1 MSTINAK
8 ISKILI
14 PLDDSELAMKAA
26 DYALLITKGLNAELL
41 AIHVVRSEDAL
52 IATNSLIEDLETVTT
67 EDSILQKVKKDA
79 QKWFNAIKEK
89 SSANGIQLKT
99 GLVISPTEVEDAIV
113 NFAERENVD
122 LIVIGNGKSG
132 LKERLLGSTTSYI
145 ASQTKR
151 PILIVKFRLF
161 FLFSIQPC
169 FFLRYFGFISI
180 MLVMCVRY
188 SSRQ

>member
-1 MSTINAK
+1 MSTIKAK
-8 ISKILI
+8 ISKILV

-52 IATNSLIEDLETVTT
+52 IATNSLIEDLETATT
-67 EDSILQKVKKDA
+67 EDSLLQKVKKDA

-99 GLVISPTEVEDAIV
+99 GLVISPTEIEDAIV

-122 LIVIGNGKSG
+122 LIVIGDGKSG
-132 LKERLLGSTTSYI
+132 LKERLLGSTTSHI
-145 ASQTKR
+145 ATQTKR
-151 PILIVKFRLF
+151 PILIVK
-161 FLFSIQPC
+161 
-169 FFLRYFGFISI
+169 
-180 MLVMCVRY
+180 
-188 SSRQ
+188 